1 MNFEQ
6 FTPEANEF
14 IKRVAAE
21 LDPPGN
27 TDEAYRVTVAVFHT
41 LREMLMPEESLHLIA
56 QLPLLVKAL
65 YVHGWTMHKEPRI
78 KTMPDFIARLRS
90 AAGRSAEADFLDD
103 NDAKEKAQAVLK
115 VVKMYVTPGETE
127 DILSQ
132 VPPELLELWATQI
145 TS

>member
-1 MNFEQ
+1 
-6 FTPEANEF
+6 
-14 IKRVAAE
+14 
-21 LDPPGN
+21 
-27 TDEAYRVTVAVFHT
+27 
-41 LREMLMPEESLHLIA
+41 MPEESLHLIA